1 MICALSVSAGQIIK
15 QGEHTLFI
23 RTERLILQKE
33 TSLPSEGKLAC
44 IRRRHRS
51 HQKETLLPSER
62 NVLASEGNSL
72 SIGIPSLFLLF
83 LSNYL
88 RREKYFSAW
97 RKILFSMETRIYLH
111 RDNSISSAAKSG
123 ENGWKSNNLPF
134 IAVST
139 QQKNPQLQGNDG
151 STSRQ
156 PRNNSANP
164 IMVDCR
170 FMKQRC

>member
-1 MICALSVSAGQIIK
+1 MICALSVSVVQIIK

-23 RTERLILQKE
+23 RTKRLFL
-33 TSLPSEGKLAC
+33 
-44 IRRRHRS
+44 
-51 HQKETLLPSER
+51 QKETLLPSEK
-62 NVLASEGNSL
+62 NLLVSEGNSL

-88 RREKYFSAW
+88 RGEKYFSAW
-97 RKILFSMETRIYLH
+97 RKILFSMETRIFLR
-111 RDNSISSAAKSG
+111 RDNSISSVAQSG
-123 ENGWKSNNLPF
+123 KNGWKSNTLPF

-151 STSRQ
+151 PTSRR

>member
-1 MICALSVSAGQIIK
+1 MICALSVSVVQIIK

-23 RTERLILQKE
+23 RTKRLFL
-33 TSLPSEGKLAC
+33 
-44 IRRRHRS
+44 
-51 HQKETLLPSER
+51 QKETLLPSEK
-62 NVLASEGNSL
+62 NLLVSEGNSL

-88 RREKYFSAW
+88 RGEKYFSVW
-97 RKILFSMETRIYLH
+97 RKILFSMETRIFLR
-111 RDNSISSAAKSG
+111 RDNSISSVAKSG
-123 ENGWKSNNLPF
+123 KNGWKSNTLPF

-151 STSRQ
+151 PTSRR

>member
-1 MICALSVSAGQIIK
+1 MICALSVSVVQIIK

-23 RTERLILQKE
+23 RTKRLFL
-33 TSLPSEGKLAC
+33 
-44 IRRRHRS
+44 
-51 HQKETLLPSER
+51 QKETLLPSEK
-62 NVLASEGNSL
+62 NLLVSEGNSL

-88 RREKYFSAW
+88 RGEKYFSVW
-97 RKILFSMETRIYLH
+97 RKILFSMETRIFLR
-111 RDNSISSAAKSG
+111 RDNSIPSVAKSG

-151 STSRQ
+151 PTSRR